1 MAKVKSSH
9 SNRGLDFEDIIKKK
23 ADAYKKDGRAY
34 IYKIP
39 TEFSI
44 IRNGARIVSAFPKQK
59 SICDFIGTL
68 QCGQAITVEAKS
80 VASSVTS
87 FPFANIGDHQFEF
100 FKVWEQCGGLGY
112 YLIWFKE
119 IDKCY
124 LITSEKMQE
133 TKDTI
138 GRKSIPL
145 AWFSDIGNAT
155 EVIDFEFIEHIEKN
169 YKKRVS

>member
-1 MAKVKSSH
+1 M
-9 SNRGLDFEDIIKKK
+9 
-23 ADAYKKDGRAY
+23 
-34 IYKIP
+34 
-39 TEFSI
+39 
-44 IRNGARIVSAFPKQK
+44 
-59 SICDFIGTL
+59 
-68 QCGQAITVEAKS
+68 
-80 VASSVTS
+80 
-87 FPFANIGDHQFEF
+87 
-100 FKVWEQCGGLGY
+100 
-112 YLIWFKE
+112 IWFKE